1 MSEKS
6 QKLRINEEINT
17 NIDIE
22 ESYTDFSL
30 SGSGF
35 VSSRSFISRITDS
48 NKYSVIEKLSKYSNL
63 SNSDVHTTNT
73 AETLEFTGKMNK
85 LCLLGG
91 GGEAKVYL
99 VQLEDLEEIVALK
112 QYELP
117 KSKEN
122 TKRIYEKI
130 KKEFKMLAKLD
141 HDNIIQYFCIYR
153 PEKSECSN
161 TLEFGVIM
169 EYMAGGSLEGFLEK
183 EC

>member
-1 MSEKS
+1 M
-6 QKLRINEEINT
+6 
-17 NIDIE
+17 
-22 ESYTDFSL
+22 
-30 SGSGF
+30 
-35 VSSRSFISRITDS
+35 
-48 NKYSVIEKLSKYSNL
+48 
-63 SNSDVHTTNT
+63 
-73 AETLEFTGKMNK
+73 EFTGKMNK

-122 TKRIYEKI
+122 TRRIYEKI
-130 KKEFKMLAKLD
+130 KREFKMLAKLD

-183 EC
+183 ESSKGIKSIKNLKNYMR